1 MKTFTDF
8 IVEASDYGPEAGSP
22 GVSAT
27 GSWKTMSDA
36 DFEKYVKNL
45 GPAGESL
52 RRKRSQFKQTYN
64 QAQQARTTQ
73 SQPKQGFGDR
83 VRQAWDAAKQRRQ
96 QTPTSSTGLATKPKA
111 SGFRIPRPTRG
122 QAAVGALNV
131 GLGALD
137 YKQRRDAGQTRVQAG
152 SGAAASAAGGQAG
165 WMTGAKLGAALPIP
179 HPLGRAAA
187 TVTGGILG
195 SVLGGSGASA
205 LSDKLTGVT
214 PKAPTEQDYE
224 RARQKAGTTSARKV
238 AAQAGVYGARSGSAI
253 VGTGAKTQS
262 KAQLPKTMLLPGG
275 KVGDLAYKGGKP
287 VYLARASVAS
297 RDVGLGGAL
306 RNISRTTG
314 IGGQR
319 ERDAAAAKREYRTAL
334 ASTQKY
340 YKDIGVKDPA
350 KVTLKST
357 GSLPARPLPGYGGA
371 PKPAA
376 KPAPKPAP
384 AGGGMGGRRGSG
396 SNPSVR
402 K

>member
-8 IVEASDYGPEAGSP
+8 IVEASGYGPEAGSP

-45 GPAGESL
+45 GPAGENL
-52 RRKRSQFKQTYN
+52 RRKRAQFKQTYN

-165 WMTGAKLGAALPIP
+165 WMTGAKLGTALPIP
-179 HPLGRAAA
+179 HPVAKGAAVIGLGLA
-187 TVTGGILG
+187 GSMLG
-195 SVLGGSGASA
+195 SSGASA
-205 LSDKLTGVT
+205 LSDKLTGVSRQ
-214 PKAPTEQDYE
+214 PTEKDYE
-224 RARQKAGTTSARKV
+224 KARQKIGTTSSRKV
-238 AAQAGVYGARSGSAI
+238 AAQSGVYGARSGSAI
-253 VGTGAKTQS
+253 VGTGEKTPT
-262 KAQLPKTMLLPGG
+262 KTQLPKTMLLPGN

-287 VYLARASVAS
+287 VYLTRASVAS
-297 RDVGLGGAL
+297 RDVGLGGVL

-319 ERDAAAAKREYRTAL
+319 ERDAAATKREYRTAL

-340 YKDIGVKDPA
+340 YRDIGVRNPSQ
-350 KVTLKST
+350 VTLKPT
-357 GSLPARPLPGYGGA
+357 GNLPARSLPGYGTA
-371 PKPAA
+371 PAA
-376 KPAPKPAP
+376 KPKPAVKP
-384 AGGGMGGRRGSG
+384 AVAGGGMGGRRGGG
-396 SNPSVR
+396 SSPGSI
-402 K
+402 KK